1 MRCLTDLAR
10 LRFAMFD
17 FRDAKRAAGI
27 GPVAFQTTYGADRFQ
42 RECDYELCE
51 WLDKCELWN
60 IFFVVSCLVGR
71 GMTHSGIL
79 FLCCGCISEQ
89 LMKQRRKAQPQ
100 NETPE
105 VKRFRGKK
113 FRIASQ
119 SVGSSVPQVR
129 PTMIDKECLEIER
142 EAGSKYL
149 IEFRKIQ
156 EFLEMHFL
164 LNPVLIEL

>member
-1 MRCLTDLAR
+1 MSRDWIALLIFFGILTDLAR

-89 LMKQRRKAQPQ
+89 LMKQRRKAHLYVAHHVIG
-100 NETPE
+100 ES
-105 VKRFRGKK
+105 
-113 FRIASQ
+113 RI
-119 SVGSSVPQVR
+119 VPQLL
-129 PTMIDKECLEIER
+129 PN
-142 EAGSKYL
+142 
-149 IEFRKIQ
+149 
-156 EFLEMHFL
+156 FL
-164 LNPVLIEL
+164 